1 MMEKFLAHSFD
12 FQKFENNSDLHVI
25 INDVHSRYAVQELNL
40 DDMEFVSAAGMI
52 TKHDKKDEH

>member
-12 FQKFENNSDLHVI
+12 FQKFENNSDLQVI

-52 TKHDKKDEH
+52 TKHNKKDEQ

>member
-1 MMEKFLAHSFD
+1 MMEKILSHSFD
-12 FQKFENNSDLHVI
+12 FQKFENNSDLQVI

-52 TKHDKKDEH
+52 TKHDKKDEQ

>member
-12 FQKFENNSDLHVI
+12 SQKFENNSDLQVI

-52 TKHDKKDEH
+52 TKHDKKDEQ

>member
-12 FQKFENNSDLHVI
+12 FQKFENNSDLQVI

-52 TKHDKKDEH
+52 TKRDKKDEQ